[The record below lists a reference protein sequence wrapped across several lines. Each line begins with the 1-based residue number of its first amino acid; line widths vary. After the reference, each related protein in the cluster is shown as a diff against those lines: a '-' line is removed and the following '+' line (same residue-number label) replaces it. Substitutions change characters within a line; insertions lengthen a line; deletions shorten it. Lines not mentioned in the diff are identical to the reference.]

1 MKSISIP
8 NFFYPLI
15 LCLFIASCNSEPSPC
30 FEDYT
35 VHEPIE
41 LACDTLFSTTFLAGQ
56 TIPVGNV
63 SVGVQDDNLLV
74 TFTTTGDWVMDESHV
89 YVGDCGEIPL
99 SGGCNPQFGQFP
111 YTADHVPPVQSYV
124 YEIPLSN
131 IDSCFCFIAHAA
143 VRNLVTGDE
152 ETAIGDGDYDFPG
165 NRWGWISTICLGDV
179 TDCDP
184 CEIVEGD
191 YRTQTQGGWG
201 AEPSGNNPGTYLHN
215 NFDDAYPN
223 GVSIGCFDGGNT
235 ITLTSAQ
242 AITDFLPQG
251 GSPSALIMSYVN
263 PIESDISVLA
273 GNLLAVELALVFDQY
288 DPDFGASSG
297 YLGDLVINQGD
308 FQGWTVS
315 DIVALANDAFGGCNT
330 NYSLSSI
337 NDALSSIS
345 NNFVDGTSNQG
356 FLDCP

>member
-111 YTADHVPPVQSYV
+111 YTVHPVIFLY
-124 YEIPLSN
+124 PLILKFKS
-131 IDSCFCFIAHAA
+131 IFHLVHRRASQQWAA
-143 VRNLVTGDE
+143 LP
-152 ETAIGDGDYDFPG
+152 IG
-165 NRWGWISTICLGDV
+165 V
-179 TDCDP
+179 
-184 CEIVEGD
+184 
-191 YRTQTQGGWG
+191 
-201 AEPSGNNPGTYLHN
+201 
-215 NFDDAYPN
+215 
-223 GVSIGCFDGGNT
+223 
-235 ITLTSAQ
+235 
-242 AITDFLPQG
+242 
-251 GSPSALIMSYVN
+251 
-263 PIESDISVLA
+263 
-273 GNLLAVELALVFDQY
+273 
-288 DPDFGASSG
+288 
-297 YLGDLVINQGD
+297 
-308 FQGWTVS
+308 
-315 DIVALANDAFGGCNT
+315 
-330 NYSLSSI
+330 
-337 NDALSSIS
+337 
-345 NNFVDGTSNQG
+345 
-356 FLDCP
+356 